1 MPQNP
6 SCYLQIHFL
15 IVAFHRLFKIFYSV
29 LHFFVIKYKKTPIKI
44 SQSPLVTSSY
54 FLFYLTNSP
63 KGKDIQFSKMHKQ
76 QILLFYKQSTAD
88 DFV

>member
-29 LHFFVIKYKKTPIKI
+29 LHFFCYKIQENTHQNFPEPIGD
-44 SQSPLVTSSY
+44 V
-54 FLFYLTNSP
+54 FLFFILSDKQP
-63 KGKDIQFSKMHKQ
+63 KRQRYSVFQDAQTANPL
-76 QILLFYKQSTAD
+76 IL
-88 DFV
+88 